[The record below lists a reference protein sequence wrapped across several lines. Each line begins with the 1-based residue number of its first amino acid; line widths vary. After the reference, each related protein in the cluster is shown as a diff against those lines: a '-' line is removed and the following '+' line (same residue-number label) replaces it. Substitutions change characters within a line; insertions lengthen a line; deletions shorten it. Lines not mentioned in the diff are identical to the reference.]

1 MRRST
6 PVVPAASEAAK
17 VPATITAIFWV
28 TKLLTTAA
36 GETISDGMVH
46 AMAPVIAVTI
56 GFVAL
61 LATMALQFRSPRYVP
76 WTYWLAA
83 TMVSVF
89 GTMAADVTHVAL
101 GVPYVV
107 STLTFAVVLALVF
120 LVWNRR
126 EGTLSIHSIVTTGR
140 EAFYWV
146 AILLTFALG
155 TSVGDQVSEQ
165 FDLGYLTA
173 LWIFAAIIG
182 AIVILHFAFHLNAIL
197 SFWLAYI
204 MTRPLGASIGDWLSQ
219 SKDDGG
225 LGLGT
230 TNTSLIFL
238 ALILALVVYLTISKA
253 DRTPPDAT

>member
-126 EGTLSIHSIVTTGR
+126 EGTLSIHSITTPSR
-140 EAFYWV
+140 EAFYWLV
-146 AILLTFALG
+146 VVTTFALG
-155 TSVGDQVSEQ
+155 TAAGD
-165 FDLGYLTA
+165 FTAIALHLGYLASGLLFTA
-173 LWIFAAIIG
+173 IFLVPALGYWKLHWNGIFA
-182 AIVILHFAFHLNAIL
+182 
-197 SFWLAYI
+197 FWFAYI
-204 MTRPLGASIGDWLSQ
+204 FTRPVGASFADWLE
-219 SKDDGG
+219 KPRHAGG
-225 LGLGT
+225 LDLGHP
-230 TNTSLIFL
+230 
-238 ALILALVVYLTISKA
+238 LVGGVLVAGIVVAVIIQQHRWRQTE
-253 DRTPPDAT
+253 RG